1 MGLLCPQLAMALR
14 GSLGLPRD
22 LTLTNKD
29 HFLSTI
35 VLTQPNSPLLLAEG
49 GGIFGDTLG

>member
-1 MGLLCPQLAMALR
+1 MGPLCPQLAMVLR
-14 GSLGLPRD
+14 GSLGLLRD

-35 VLTQPNSPLLLAEG
+35 VFSQPNSPPLLAEG